1 MSSVPLR
8 PGRDED
14 ADGFIRLIG
23 DCWSEYP
30 GCIMDVDGEV
40 PELRAL
46 ATYFAEAGG
55 ALWVA
60 ERDGRVIGMAATRP
74 MGQDAAYEIC
84 KVYVAKEARG
94 SGLAH
99 DLLGA
104 AEAHARAAGAQR
116 LVLWTDTRFET
127 AHRFYEKR
135 GFVRQ
140 GSIRILDD
148 LSNSLEFRYVK
159 PIAGLVVEALDAAAS
174 ASAERRLSALL
185 ATCVADGASLTWFP
199 PLAPVVAQGYWRGV
213 SSQVALGKAVLL
225 VAWLEG
231 EVVGSVQLALD
242 MPENQPHRAEVQKLM
257 VEPAA
262 RRRGVGRA
270 LMRRAEQAAR
280 GIGRGL
286 LVLDT
291 RAGTPAEALYR
302 AMGWTEL
309 GTIPGGEL
317 GPDRQPADVVH
328 FWKRVAA

>member
-55 ALWVA
+55 ALWAA

-231 EVVGSVQLALD
+231 EVVGSVQLAFD

>member
-1 MSSVPLR
+1 MSAAPLR
-8 PGRDED
+8 PGRDDD

>member
-1 MSSVPLR
+1 MSAAPLR
-8 PGRDED
+8 PGRDDD

-94 SGLAH
+94 TGLAH
-99 DLLGA
+99 DLLAA
-104 AEAHARAAGAQR
+104 AEAHARAAGAER
-116 LVLWTDTRFET
+116 LVLWTDTRFEA